1 MNKLEKMNRINN
13 NTILQTETVIKCIK
27 RTRSVIKEDGSSH
40 SGMLCDRV
48 DLRRLCFM
56 TYSYLDLIDSIKK
69 INADLENV
77 LEFDNKL
84 GNKNSEKKSIILATI
99 GDLQNLV
106 GSL

>member
-1 MNKLEKMNRINN
+1 MNRIDN
-13 NTILQTETVIKCIK
+13 NTILQTETLNKCIK
-27 RTRSVIKEDGSSH
+27 RTKSVVKEDGSSH
-40 SGMLCDRV
+40 SSMLCDRV

-69 INADLENV
+69 VNSHLENA
-77 LEFDNKL
+77 LEMERKL
-84 GNKNSEKKSIILATI
+84 GNKNPDKNSLILATI